1 MYILPQFKS
10 LASNYINFKYFILKC
25 VTILFIH
32 NIYHTL
38 ENSHSLSTYEL
49 ALEADC
55 TEGYEIHRYN
65 PVYYKWFY
73 VSGVF
78 PKDGI

>member
-1 MYILPQFKS
+1 M
-10 LASNYINFKYFILKC
+10 
-25 VTILFIH
+25 H

-55 TEGYEIHRYN
+55 TEVYEIHRCK
-65 PVYYKWFY
+65 PVYYKWF
-73 VSGVF
+73 
-78 PKDGI
+78 